1 MRKLLLFCESN
12 ERIKFRTVSNI
23 GTLNTTNGKFDYRD
37 AFVEFKI
44 VNFNAIYRQ
53 RNVPFTNI
61 IYLSLKT
68 TPKVS

>member
-12 ERIKFRTVSNI
+12 EIIKFRTVSNI
-23 GTLNTTNGKFDYRD
+23 GTLNTANGKFDYRD